1 MRHKSVDI
9 HHTIFPLYRGSPLD
23 LYRAIYKSN
32 HRYDSI
38 GAIASRN
45 KKHHEIYFCGPLTS
59 AGAIRIPNIK
69 DSDLVFQHNIT
80 AAEILR
86 NALIPSLKKETRGIN
101 LYLTLPGRIPQGN
114 GWGEGERN
122 LFWLYYLSGV
132 NPMYAEQFY
141 KKRAVKKA
149 IKAINDKSLGRHRKS
164 VYLEMVDNYIEF
176 VTDSQSTFLTNKMSK
191 IIILPDSQYSFG
203 SQMEMRL
210 AKELGIITEE
220 VRLNPKWIR
229 KQPDLWFNKYKRLNK
244 LDGSAFALPIDN
256 SIKSISLT
264 TFIG

>member
-1 MRHKSVDI
+1 MTPKSIDI
-9 HHTIFPLYRGSPLD
+9 YHTVFPLYRGSPLD
-23 LYRAIYKSN
+23 LYLAIYKSN
-32 HRYDSI
+32 HGYDSI
-38 GAIASRN
+38 GGIASRN
-45 KKHHEIYFCGPLTS
+45 KKHHEVYFCGPLTS

-69 DSDLVFQHNIT
+69 NSDLIFQHNIT

-86 NALIPSLKKETRGIN
+86 DALIPSLMKEAQGVK

-132 NPMYAEQFY
+132 DPTCAEQFY
-141 KKRAVKKA
+141 KKRAIKKA
-149 IKAINDKSLGRHRKS
+149 IKAINDKNLGRHRKS
-164 VYLEMVDNYIEF
+164 VYLEMVDNYVEF

-210 AKELGIITEE
+210 AKGLGIITEE

-229 KQPDLWFNKYKRLNK
+229 KQPGLWFNKYRKLNTLDGSKFIVPLNK
-244 LDGSAFALPIDN
+244 LAVSV
-256 SIKSISLT
+256 SLHSLK
-264 TFIG
+264 